1 MGKYLN
7 ISAIFNINTMDY
19 PNKYDF
25 HQLKHKKAACEECA
39 MFEKFGQSCWFF
51 WEHKKECS
59 QKEL

>member
-1 MGKYLN
+1 
-7 ISAIFNINTMDY
+7 MDY